1 ARGEGHH
8 VDARSDVYS
17 LGVVLYELLTGQQP
31 FRGDSMRPIFK
42 QIMVRE
48 PRPPRQLDDTI
59 PKDLDRVCLRALA
72 KRASERYSTAA
83 DFADDLR
90 HWQASQLAPRVGLAA
105 SPSVAT
111 QPAAAADRAQAAVA
125 SEGAPLKIVPR

>member
-59 PKDLDRVCLRALA
+59 PKELDRICLKALA

-83 DFADDLR
+83 DLVEDLQ
-90 HWQASQLAPRVGLAA
+90 HWLAGDHGTPVAPAPRLTPPRPTKVVPKGLRRLR
-105 SPSVAT
+105 SP
-111 QPAAAADRAQAAVA
+111 RC
-125 SEGAPLKIVPR
+125 G